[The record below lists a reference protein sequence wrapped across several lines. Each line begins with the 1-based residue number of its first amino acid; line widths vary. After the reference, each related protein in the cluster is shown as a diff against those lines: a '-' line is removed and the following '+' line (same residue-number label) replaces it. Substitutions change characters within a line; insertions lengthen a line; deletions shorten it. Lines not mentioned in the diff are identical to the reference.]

1 MTKLT
6 KNILVIDDDAAVR
19 GSFQLVLEE
28 MNFTVR
34 VAEYGIQGIELA
46 RAARPDLIFLD
57 LKMPGIDGVE
67 TMRRLLAL
75 DSTLKIYI
83 VTAFSQEY
91 LADLKT
97 AQAEGLVFQLA
108 NKPLSSKQIRYIVQ
122 SAFDLGVLIQGSRKI
137 KLTLYVVSVNP
148 EVKQFITRI
157 SNELAASYQPGFWA
171 LDVVEVLS
179 MPEKALQKNVYA
191 TPMLVRDI
199 PEPILKLLGDLSKMH
214 TMMGT
219 LTAQTGN
226 NSDTV
231 VL

>member
-1 MTKLT
+1 MAAK
-6 KNILVIDDDAAVR
+6 IVVIDDDAAVR
-19 GSFQLVLEE
+19 GSFQLVLED
-28 MNFTVR
+28 MDCSVR
-34 VAEYGIQGIELA
+34 VAEDGFQGIELVK
-46 RAARPDLIFLD
+46 AARPDLIFLD

-67 TMRRLLAL
+67 TMRRLLAM
-75 DSTLKIYI
+75 DNTLKIYI

-108 NKPLSSKQIRYIVQ
+108 SKPLSSKQIRHIVQ
-122 SAFDLGVLIQGSRKI
+122 SVCGVIEPTQGSRKI
-137 KLTLYVVSVNP
+137 MLTLYVMSINP
-148 EVKQFITRI
+148 EVKQFITQL
-157 SNELAASYQPGFWA
+157 SGELAAHYQPGYWA

-199 PEPILKLLGDLSKMH
+199 PEPVLKLLGDLSKMH

-226 NSDTV
+226 SSDTV

>member
-1 MTKLT
+1 MTQ
-6 KNILVIDDDAAVR
+6 NILVIDDDAAVR

-28 MNFTVR
+28 MDCTVR
-34 VAEYGIQGIELA
+34 VAEDGLQGIELVK
-46 RAARPDLIFLD
+46 AARPDLIFLD
-57 LKMPGIDGVE
+57 LKMPVIDGVE
-67 TMRRLLAL
+67 TMRRLLAM

-91 LADLKT
+91 LDDLKT
-97 AQAEGLVFQLA
+97 AQAEGMVFQLA
-108 NKPLSSKQIRYIVQ
+108 NKPLSSKQIRHIVQ
-122 SAFDLGVLIQGSRKI
+122 SACGLGELIQGSRKI
-137 KLTLYVVSVNP
+137 MLTLYVVSVNP
-148 EVKQFITRI
+148 EVKQFIARI
-157 SNELAASYQPGFWA
+157 SSELAASYQPGLWA

-214 TMMGT
+214 TMMAT

-226 NSDTV
+226 SSGTV
-231 VL
+231 IL

>member
-1 MTKLT
+1 MTQ
-6 KNILVIDDDAAVR
+6 NIVVIDDDAAVR

-28 MNFTVR
+28 MGCTVR
-34 VAEYGIQGIELA
+34 VAEDGLQGIALVK
-46 RAARPDLIFLD
+46 AARPDLIFLD

-67 TMRRLLAL
+67 TMRRLLAM
-75 DSTLKIYI
+75 DNTLRIYI

-91 LADLKT
+91 LDDLKA

-108 NKPLSSKQIRYIVQ
+108 GKPLSSAQIRYIAKSVR
-122 SAFDLGVLIQGSRKI
+122 AIEEVIPGSRKI
-137 KLTLYVVSVNP
+137 KLTLYVMSINP
-148 EVKQFITRI
+148 EAQQFITQLK
-157 SNELAASYQPGFWA
+157 SELAASYQPGFWA

-179 MPEKALQKNVYA
+179 MPEKALEKDVFA

-214 TMMGT
+214 PMLATV
-219 LTAQTGN
+219 TAQNGN
-226 NSDTV
+226 SSDTM

>member
-1 MTKLT
+1 MVAE
-6 KNILVIDDDAAVR
+6 IVVIDDDAAVR
-19 GSFQLVLEE
+19 GSFQLVLED
-28 MNFTVR
+28 MDCSVR
-34 VAEYGIQGIELA
+34 VAEDGFQGIELVK
-46 RAARPDLIFLD
+46 AARPDLIFLD

-67 TMRRLLAL
+67 TMRRLLAM
-75 DSTLKIYI
+75 DNTLKIYI

-108 NKPLSSKQIRYIVQ
+108 SKPLSSKQIRHIVQ
-122 SAFDLGVLIQGSRKI
+122 SVCVVIEPAQGNRKI
-137 KLTLYVVSVNP
+137 MLTLYVMSINP
-148 EVKQFITRI
+148 EVKQFITQI
-157 SNELAASYQPGFWA
+157 SGELAAHYQPGYWA

-199 PEPILKLLGDLSKMH
+199 PEPVLKLLGNLSKMH

-219 LTAQTGN
+219 ITAQTGN
-226 NSDTV
+226 SSDTV